1 LFCCHRRRA
10 DQPTQWWRWLQ
21 FYRNAAPTALVR
33 PYQGKPWFNRN
44 VAALAQTASTRCF
57 EHKINHYH
65 CNQHEENPQ
74 IPNHSP
80 LKIGILS
87 NILSDKAEHFQLSK
101 TDLLDKLF

>member
-1 LFCCHRRRA
+1 MPRL
-10 DQPTQWWRWLQ
+10 WRW
-21 FYRNAAPTALVR
+21 VR
-33 PYQGKPWFNRN
+33 PYQGKPRFNRN